1 MKKYIVGVG
10 LFLLMNSCLNND
22 FMEVYPK
29 DQQTELTSFRS
40 YENFKT
46 YAWGLY
52 NVFFGYAYKTGQT
65 DEIFKGDYEADNMI
79 KHVSGNE
86 SQWAYQKAKVP
97 ASSDSW
103 DYEYIRRVNLM
114 LDNIDQSSM
123 NDAEKAHWRSVGYF
137 FRAYKYFKMLSLYG
151 DLPCII
157 RKTKC
162 SPLFKRSDISYKTK
176 RPPKNN
182 FPKYSRG
189 SKKSTGKFCFSQCF
203 FL

>member
-1 MKKYIVGVG
+1 MKKYIVAAG

-46 YAWGLY
+46 YSWGLY

-137 FRAYKYFKMLSLYG
+137 FRAYKYFKVLRNKLTPLQIVITNGYTCSIFQVAKITKKGVWLCSLFCLIPIY
-151 DLPCII
+151 LP
-157 RKTKC
+157 
-162 SPLFKRSDISYKTK
+162 SY
-176 RPPKNN
+176 
-182 FPKYSRG
+182 F
-189 SKKSTGKFCFSQCF
+189 
-203 FL
+203 